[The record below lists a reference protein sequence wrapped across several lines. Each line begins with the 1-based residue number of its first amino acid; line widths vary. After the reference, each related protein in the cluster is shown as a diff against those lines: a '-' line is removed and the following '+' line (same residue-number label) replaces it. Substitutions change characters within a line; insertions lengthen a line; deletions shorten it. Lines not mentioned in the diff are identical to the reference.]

1 MDDKLNKI
9 RHSLAHVMA
18 SAVQEIYPDVKFGIG
33 PVIENGFF
41 YDFDVPMPKL
51 PSVETGALSHPE
63 WNLPE
68 IEKRM
73 KVLIKKA
80 LPIEQLFLDI
90 EKALKDSKVTGQVYK
105 TELLEE
111 IKKGERPSPE
121 SDTERPA
128 AEVAQAFGKQEQVP
142 KEARDGFQ
150 KKNNIGTGTV
160 SFYKIGNFVDLCKGP
175 HAKNT
180 KDLPIDGFKLTRLAG
195 AYWKGDSSKPQ
206 MQRIY
211 GVAFESKK
219 ELDSYVELQK
229 EIEKRDHRKV
239 GAELD
244 LFTFSDLVGS
254 GLPLWTPKG
263 TLLRDTLDNFVWEL
277 RKKCGYERVD
287 IPHIT
292 KKDLYEKSG
301 HWEKFKNELFK
312 ITTREGHLFAMKPMN
327 CPHHAQIYARKN
339 FSYRELPQRYA
350 STTKVYR
357 DEQTGEL
364 AGLSRV
370 RAITQDDAHVFCRF
384 PQAKEEMVKIWDIVT
399 EFYKAAGFK
408 LEIRLSLH
416 DPKHMEKYLGSEELW
431 QKAENQLREI
441 IKSKKAKAIEAEG
454 EAAFYGPKIDF
465 MAKDSIGREWQVAT
479 IQLDMNLP
487 ERFDLTCIN
496 EKGERERIVMIHAA
510 IMGSIERYLS
520 ILIEHFSGAFPA
532 WLTPVQAT
540 VVPVSDKFTSY
551 AKSVYEKLSQAD
563 IRTELDS
570 RSESV
575 GKKIREA
582 ELQKIPYILVI
593 GEKEQKA
600 KSVAVRQRGKGDIG
614 LIKLEKFIEKITK
627 EIKEKKS

>member
-1 MDDKLNKI
+1 MEDKLSKI

-18 SAVQEIYPDVKFGIG
+18 AAVQEIYPDVKFGIG
-33 PVIENGFF
+33 PVVENGFF
-41 YDFDVPMPKL
+41 YDFDFPTQEGNKTQLTAEV
-51 PSVETGALSHPE
+51 
-63 WNLPE
+63 LPE

-73 KVLIKKA
+73 KGIIKKG
-80 LPIEQLFLDI
+80 LPIEQEFFDI
-90 EKALKDSKVTGQVYK
+90 EKALKDSKVAGQVYK
-105 TELLEE
+105 KELLEE
-111 IKKGERPSPE
+111 IKKGERPGPE
-121 SDTERPA
+121 SD
-128 AEVAQAFGKQEQVP
+128 AEKSKDGK
-142 KEARDGFQ
+142 
-150 KKNNIGTGTV
+150 V
-160 SFYKIGNFVDLCKGP
+160 SFYKIGGFADLCKGP

-180 KDLPIDGFKLTRLAG
+180 KELPADGFKLTRIAG

-211 GVAFESKK
+211 GVAFGSKK
-219 ELDSYVELQK
+219 ELDAHLEFLK
-229 EIEKRDHRKV
+229 EVEKRDHRKL

-244 LFTFSDLVGS
+244 LFTFSELVGP

-263 TLLRDTLDNFVWEL
+263 TLMRDLLDNFVWEL
-277 RKKCGYERVD
+277 RKKYGYEKVD

-292 KKDLYEKSG
+292 KKDLFEKSG
-301 HWEKFKNELFK
+301 HWEKFKDELFK
-312 ITTREGHLFAMKPMN
+312 INTREGHLFAMKPMN
-327 CPHHAQIYARKN
+327 CPYHTQIYARKN

-384 PQAKEEMVKIWDIVT
+384 PQVKEEMTKIWEIVA

-416 DPKHMEKYLGSEELW
+416 DPKHMEKYLGSEEIW

-441 IKSKKAKAIEAEG
+441 IKTKKAKATEAKG

-496 EKGERERIVMIHAA
+496 EKGERERIAMIHAA

-520 ILIEHFSGAFPA
+520 VLIEHFAGAFPI
-532 WLTPVQAT
+532 WLSPVQT
-540 VVPVSDKFTSY
+540 VVIPVSEKFEPY
-551 AKSVYEKLSQAD
+551 AIKVSEK
-563 IRTELDS
+563 IREEGIRLELDLKN
-570 RSESV
+570 ESV

-582 ELQKIPYILVI
+582 ELQKIPYILVV
-593 GEKEQKA
+593 GEKEQKSR
-600 KSVAVRQRGKGDIG
+600 SVAVRQRSKGDLG
-614 LIKLEKFIEKITK
+614 PMKLDKFVENIKK
-627 EIKEKKS
+627 EITEKK